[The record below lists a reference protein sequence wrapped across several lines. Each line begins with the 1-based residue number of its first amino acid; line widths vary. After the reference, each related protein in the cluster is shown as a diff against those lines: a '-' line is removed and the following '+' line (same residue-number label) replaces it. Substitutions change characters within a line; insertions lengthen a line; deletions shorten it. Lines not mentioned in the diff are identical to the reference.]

1 VSDKDLDGDEL
12 DEYME
17 DIEEQD
23 EVRANLKMPD
33 DLLGMGKDGEELDYG
48 DEVDDDLDF
57 EEGEDEIDEAE
68 ADLQK
73 Q

>member
-1 VSDKDLDGDEL
+1 MSDKDLDGDEL